1 MDKFERVKYEE
12 LYRQAWEAQN
22 KKDIAANPR
31 LSLRNKAIRNGNDNK
46 VNGQMGGRPKKEANR
61 LELTKEAE
69 MVNRMLKR
77 NMTLKSIAEIMGV
90 SPKSASNIKRKYDL
104 PRGEDNG

>member
-1 MDKFERVKYEE
+1 MNKFERVKYEE
-12 LYRQAWEAQN
+12 LYRQVWEKQN
-22 KKDIAANPR
+22 KKDKEDNPR
-31 LSLRNKAIRNGNDNK
+31 LLSRATHRNTANK

>member
-1 MDKFERVKYEE
+1 MAAIATLRGDEDAV
-12 LYRQAWEAQN
+12 QN
-22 KKDIAANPR
+22 R
-31 LSLRNKAIRNGNDNK
+31 LE
-46 VNGQMGGRPKKEANR
+46 EANR